1 MLPAVQAVRL
11 ERQNIMIE
19 IMAGE
24 RSGEIM
30 AICAAEAAKTPP
42 GHSRRREAEMS
53 WLRNYQRDPQMFT
66 VATRR
71 QYIDGYL
78 TAYHALN

>member
-1 MLPAVQAVRL
+1 
-11 ERQNIMIE
+11 MIE
-19 IMAGE
+19 VMAGE

-30 AICAAEAAKTPP
+30 AIGVAICAAEAAKTPP

-78 TAYHALN
+78 CAYHALN